1 MLIVGVLSLEDV
13 GTFGELSRDDDVYTG
28 EAAVVTDDK
37 VAWNGFCVGTGVV
50 RGEGVREGIK
60 SSTARNT

>member
-1 MLIVGVLSLEDV
+1 MGA
-13 GTFGELSRDDDVYTG
+13 FGELSRDDEVYTG

-50 RGEGVREGIK
+50 RGEGVREGIR
-60 SSTARNT
+60 SSTARNM